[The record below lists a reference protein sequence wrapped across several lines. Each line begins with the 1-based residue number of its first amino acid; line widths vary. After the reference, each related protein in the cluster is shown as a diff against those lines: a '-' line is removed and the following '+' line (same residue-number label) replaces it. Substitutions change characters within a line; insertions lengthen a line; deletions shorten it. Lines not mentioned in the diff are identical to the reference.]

1 MLCHLLL
8 VVWLADSID
17 NTDIASQARTRV
29 KGHTDLTDLTDLN
42 CPAEPMEQ
50 REQNHVLH
58 ELCRVATE
66 EDESQRKEIMEMLT
80 GQVLL
85 CCFDYIRQ
93 NV

>member
-1 MLCHLLL
+1 MVIQLINREYLKELHDKAYVNILCVPLVARLLHRFC
-8 VVWLADSID
+8 LASEEGC
-17 NTDIASQARTRV
+17 
-29 KGHTDLTDLTDLN
+29 K

-66 EDESQRKEIMEMLT
+66 EDESQIKEINEMLT

-85 CCFDYIRQ
+85 C
-93 NV
+93 

>member
-1 MLCHLLL
+1 MSRRNKGNHRKN
-8 VVWLADSID
+8 LASEEGF
-17 NTDIASQARTRV
+17 
-29 KGHTDLTDLTDLN
+29 K

-66 EDESQRKEIMEMLT
+66 EDESQIKEIKEMLT

-85 CCFDYIRQ
+85 C
-93 NV
+93 